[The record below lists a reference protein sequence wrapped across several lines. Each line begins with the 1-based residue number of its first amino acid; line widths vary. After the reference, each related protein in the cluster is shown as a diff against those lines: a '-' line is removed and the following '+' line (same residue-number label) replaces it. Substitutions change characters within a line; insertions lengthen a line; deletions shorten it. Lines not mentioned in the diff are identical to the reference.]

1 MLTERLDN
9 GAVGSPAMSNPEAPI
24 AAIDW
29 ESAEVHGS
37 ELTLPLRG
45 RLTAAAVALLTDL
58 VRDLPPTP
66 GGQTITVSPVDITV
80 APIRRGTASDIH
92 ELLQRL
98 MDETNAVFARR
109 HEAAAT
115 ARRGHRARAQFL
127 VASLLLCVLVGVA
140 LALEWVD
147 SEVLRVIV
155 AVTFVLMVPAWAIVR
170 PWDRV
175 RGRAWRWL
183 AIALSLILAG
193 AAALVTVRADAWS
206 PDGLLTALASLI
218 VVSAIAALWRDSRQA
233 ARRTGSGSLSVP
245 LP

>member
-1 MLTERLDN
+1 MLTARLDN
-9 GAVGSPAMSNPEAPI
+9 GAIGSPAMANSDASI

-45 RLTAAAVALLTDL
+45 RLTAASVALLTDL

-66 GGQTITVSPVDITV
+66 GGQTITVSPVHITV

-92 ELLQRL
+92 ERLERL
-98 MDETNAVFARR
+98 MDQTNAVFARQD
-109 HEAAAT
+109 EAAAT
-115 ARRGHRARAQFL
+115 ARRDHRARAQFL
-127 VASLLLCVLVGVA
+127 VASLLLFVLVGAA

-147 SEVLRVIV
+147 SEVPRVII
-155 AVTFVLMVPAWAIVR
+155 AVTFVLMAPAWAIVR

-175 RGRAWRWL
+175 RGRVWRWS
-183 AIALSLILAG
+183 AIALSVILAG

-206 PDGLLTALASLI
+206 LDGLLIALASLI
-218 VVSAIAALWRDSRQA
+218 VVSAIAALWRDSRQT
-233 ARRTGSGSLSVP
+233 ARGTRSGSLSVP